1 MKNNLRVY
9 RAMTNMTQA
18 ELAQRAATTRQTIVA
33 VENDLRDPSLDLAFR
48 LSRIFKIRVEELFL
62 YETIKK

>member
-1 MKNNLRVY
+1 MKNNLKVY

-18 ELAQRAATTRQTIVA
+18 ELAQRSGTTRQTIVA
-33 VENDLRDPSLDLAFR
+33 VENDLRDPSLDLTFR

-62 YETIKK
+62 YETTKK

>member
-1 MKNNLRVY
+1 MKNNLKVY

-18 ELAQRAATTRQTIVA
+18 ELAQRAGSTRQTIVA

-48 LSRIFKIRVEELFL
+48 LARIFKIRVEELFL